1 MEPKSSLTVLV
12 AEDDLLSRQ
21 LLSSYLG
28 RNGHQVLEVE
38 NGQEAISCFGNHS
51 VDLVILDVK
60 MPVMDGL
67 DACRYLKGQ
76 MQGRWAPIIMIS
88 SNDEEQDQV
97 MGLNVGA
104 DYYLT
109 KPISFPI
116 LEATVKSSQRIASLQ
131 RELEARNQELSAY
144 YRNSRA
150 ENDLAQQII
159 ERILRNSTS
168 SDTSIHQSV
177 RAAEQFS
184 GDVVSIVNS
193 QSGNTY
199 AMLADATGHGLPAA
213 ITLMPAMELFYQM
226 SRRGYGISSIARRIN
241 HRLREHL
248 PPNYFLAATMVLIDP
263 QRQTLAAWNGS
274 SPEGYVLSP
283 SGAITH
289 RIPSA
294 HPPLGVLNDD
304 EFDDTTQLCTVEV
317 EDRFFACTDGLTD
330 ARNEHGEMFGRQR
343 LRELLQQCTSG
354 QDLIQEV
361 TDALTSFR
369 GRVTPDD
376 DQSMLTLSVEP
387 PLEAEVGTRTDLNNN
402 GRPLTFSPS
411 ARELAGWDFQIEL
424 RGPDIRSIEVV
435 PTINQVMENLN
446 LEDGL
451 RQKAFVALTE
461 LINNAIDHG
470 LLELDSS
477 FKGRGFEAYVEERQ
491 SRLEE
496 LEHGFI
502 RIMATR
508 THYQDRSALRLM
520 VMDSGAGFSVPHQ
533 TTTDASGEPS
543 WQAYGRGIRVVAS
556 LADSLR
562 FLDHGATAEV
572 EFITP
577 GAAHR

>member
-1 MEPKSSLTVLV
+1 
-12 AEDDLLSRQ
+12 
-21 LLSSYLG
+21 
-28 RNGHQVLEVE
+28 
-38 NGQEAISCFGNHS
+38 

-97 MGLNVGA
+97 VGLDVGA

-109 KPISFPI
+109 KPISFTI
-116 LEATVKSSQRIASLQ
+116 LEAKIRSSQRIASLQ
-131 RELEARNQELSAY
+131 RELEVRNRELSAY

-213 ITLMPAMELFYQM
+213 LTLMPAMELFYQM
-226 SRRGYGISSIARRIN
+226 SRRGYGIASIARRIN

-248 PPNYFLAATMVLIDP
+248 PPNYFLAATMVLINP
-263 QRQTLAAWNGS
+263 QRHTLVAWNGS
-274 SPEGYVLSP
+274 SPESFVLSP
-283 SGAITH
+283 SGSITH

-294 HPPLGVLNDD
+294 HPALGVLNDD
-304 EFDDTTQLCTVEV
+304 EFDDTTQACTVDV
-317 EDRFFACTDGLTD
+317 NDRFFACTDGLTD
-330 ARNEHGEMFGRQR
+330 ARNEHGEMFGKQR
-343 LRELLQQCTSG
+343 LRELLEQCTSEY
-354 QDLIQEV
+354 DLIQEV

-376 DQSMLTLSVEP
+376 DQSMLTLTVEP
-387 PLEAEVGTRTDLNNN
+387 PLEAKALPDSNS
-402 GRPLTFSPS
+402 RPLSLTPS
-411 ARELAGWDFQIEL
+411 ARELAGWDFQLEL
-424 RGPDIRSIEVV
+424 RGPEIRSIEVV
-435 PTINQVMENLN
+435 PTVNQVMENLN

-461 LINNAIDHG
+461 LINNAVDHG
-470 LLELDSS
+470 LLELESS
-477 FKGRGFEAYVEERQ
+477 FKRSSFETYFEERQ
-491 SRLEE
+491 NRLEE
-496 LEHGFI
+496 IQQGFI
-502 RIMATR
+502 KIMATR
-508 THYQDRSALRLM
+508 TYYQDRSALRLM
-520 VMDSGAGFSVPHQ
+520 VMDSGPGFDVPSHTAANTPQ
-533 TTTDASGEPS
+533 ELS

-556 LADSLR
+556 LADNLR
-562 FLDHGATAEV
+562 FLDHGASVEV
-572 EFITP
+572 EFVTAEP
-577 GAAHR
+577 EDQAPTG